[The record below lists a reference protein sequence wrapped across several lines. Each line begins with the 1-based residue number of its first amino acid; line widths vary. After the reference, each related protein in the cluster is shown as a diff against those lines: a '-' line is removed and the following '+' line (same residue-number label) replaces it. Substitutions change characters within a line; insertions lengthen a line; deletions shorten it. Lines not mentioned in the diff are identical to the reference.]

1 MRAAVE
7 GLGSPYSLA
16 QLLPSVYQD
25 DDFTVRL
32 TAGWD
37 EVIAPVISTL
47 DCLEAYV
54 DPQLT
59 PADFLV
65 WLADRMGTQ
74 LDEDWPLER
83 KRAATAHAVE
93 GHRTRGTVAGVR
105 GRIALATGG
114 EVELVDSGGV
124 FTSDRPETPF
134 PEGLPSVAVIRIIV
148 EREQDADLVDLEAL
162 VQECLPAHV
171 AYRMEVARR

>member
-7 GLGSPYSLA
+7 GLGSPYSLV
-16 QLLPSVYQD
+16 QLLPAVYQD
-25 DDFTVRL
+25 DPFTVRL

-37 EVIAPVISTL
+37 DVIAPVINTL
-47 DCLEAYV
+47 DCIEAYV
-54 DPQLT
+54 DPWLT

-83 KRAATAHAVE
+83 KRAATAHAVQ
-93 GHRTRGTVAGVR
+93 GHRTRGTVGGLRSRV
-105 GRIALATGG
+105 ALAAGG
-114 EVELVDSGGV
+114 EVELLDSGGV
-124 FTSDRPETPF
+124 FTSAAPETPF

-162 VQECLPAHV
+162 VQECVPAHV
-171 AYRMEVARR
+171 PYRMEVVRR